1 MVKHVRVSKSHWLT
15 NDMRHTYVAAGVIAL
30 LGVLWLGSGLFRDDR
45 QNNVASTL
53 NEKNL
58 RYAET
63 NKDRVRTRVKARVI
77 ESTLRT
83 RNVRL
88 RGRTEHKRAVQ
99 VRAETTGSVVER
111 AVERGVYVE
120 EGSLLCLLSTDDRL
134 ARLAHAE
141 QAVDEAKIEYEG
153 SKRLE
158 VEGFQSRT
166 MIAKAKAKLAAAEA
180 ALTTSS
186 LDLKKIYIRAPFD
199 GIVEETHAEVGDYL
213 VPGGGC
219 ATVIDLD
226 PMLVAARVSERD
238 VHQLHPGI
246 VATGVLSDGSFVM
259 GPITFVGQQADPTT
273 RTYRVEVQV
282 ENGDHTVR
290 SGITTEVVIPVATIT
305 AHKINPSLFA
315 LDQTGAIGVRT
326 LGHDNVVEFHRV
338 DVFDDDD
345 DGVWVT
351 GLPSTTH
358 LITVGQEL
366 VSLGDYADPVF
377 EEYIPTA
384 LDMEISRELR
394 SGSRTFDSAT
404 PDPKPIGVGHLNVL
418 DDV

>member
-1 MVKHVRVSKSHWLT
+1 
-15 NDMRHTYVAAGVIAL
+15 MRHTYVAAGVIAV
-30 LGVLWLGSGLFRDDR
+30 LGLMWLGSGFFRDDR

-63 NKDRVRTRVKARVI
+63 SKERARTRVKARVI

-88 RGRTEHKRAVQ
+88 RGRTEHKRTVQ
-99 VRAETTGSVVER
+99 VQAEITGRVVER
-111 AVERGVYVE
+111 AVERGAYVE
-120 EGSLLCLLSTDDRL
+120 EGRLLCRVSTDDRL
-134 ARLAHAE
+134 ARLAQAE
-141 QAVDEAKIEYEG
+141 QAVNKARIEYEG

-158 VEGFQSRT
+158 MEGFQSRT
-166 MIAKAKAKLAAAEA
+166 MIAAAKARLAASGAT
-180 ALTTSS
+180 LTTSS
-186 LDLKKIYIRAPFD
+186 LDLEKIYIRAPFA
-199 GIVEETHAEVGDYL
+199 GIVEATHAEVGDYL
-213 VPGGGC
+213 VPGSGC

-226 PMLVAARVSERD
+226 PMLVVARVSERD
-238 VHQLHPGI
+238 VQQLDIGI
-246 VATGVLSDGSFVM
+246 IATGVLSDGRSVM

-290 SGITTEVVIPVATIT
+290 SGITTEVVVPVATIT

-338 DVFDDDD
+338 DVFDDDE

-377 EEYIPTA
+377 EEYVPTP

-394 SGSRTFDSAT
+394 SGSRAFDSAT
-404 PDPKPIGVGHLNVL
+404 PEPKPIGVGRLNVL